1 MENVKTRKIRIA
13 RKKFDEKF
21 DHEMSPYGI
30 AGEIKNMSNDM
41 FLYKN
46 FSEKGLQASLR
57 DRFTLLL
64 TNFGILRAESLFL
77 CELSD
82 LCSLELENQGVHKC
96 MILMLRIATGKTNG
110 LKKLWASNEA

>member
-1 MENVKTRKIRIA
+1 
-13 RKKFDEKF
+13 
-21 DHEMSPYGI
+21 MSPYGI